1 MNDQSNPIN
10 LTEIPIRVADAL
22 NVDVFCGGIFCSI
35 VLMLILVL
43 PVIIL
48 VRGKSQSW
56 ILEVSTTLIVMGICV
71 GIGWLSQWFILIV
84 ALITA
89 LMIYDFIKRRSQP

>member
-1 MNDQSNPIN
+1 MTNGIN

-35 VLMLILVL
+35 VLMLVLVL
-43 PVIIL
+43 PVIIV
-48 VRGKSQSW
+48 VRGKGSSW
-56 ILEVSTTLIVMGICV
+56 IVEVSTTLIIMGVCV
-71 GIGWLSQWFILIV
+71 GIGWLSQWFILIM

-89 LMIYDFIKRRSQP
+89 LLVYDFMKRRRQA